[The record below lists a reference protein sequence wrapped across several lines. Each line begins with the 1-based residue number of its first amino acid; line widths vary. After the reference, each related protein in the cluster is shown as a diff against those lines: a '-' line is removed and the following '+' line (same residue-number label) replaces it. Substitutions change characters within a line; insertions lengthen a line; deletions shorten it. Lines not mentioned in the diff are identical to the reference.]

1 MSDAD
6 VAHRYLDYLCAL
18 CGHGGHYHHSS
29 DKLPRDCN
37 YPTTKASH
45 LPNTIGHV
53 VAPCGCRIFD
63 PVDEVIK
70 MRTDDRS
77 NLPQTHIGVRYD
89 LMLPDWLREIAE
101 VLGEGSIKY
110 GDNSWMRIPLDEHLN
125 HVMAHIQQYR
135 EGDRSERHLINIVCR
150 MMFSYWTDKHPGEQQ
165 AALQQYL
172 LDQQMLKAELN
183 PDLEP
188 NCPSCNERLWCT
200 SFGDVVCLTKECP
213 RHTTLPSNAT
223 VRRAELQDMRA
234 ILIHD
239 EEQERRIADA
249 AYGVDPTSSHDDANT
264 ANTTDDGHGPTQA

>member
-1 MSDAD
+1 MAKGPARNSNTLGTT
-6 VAHRYLDYLCAL
+6 YLDYQCAQ
-18 CGHGGHYHHSS
+18 CGHSGHYHHDS
-29 DKLPRDCN
+29 DRIGRICAYGLPSG
-37 YPTTKASH
+37 T
-45 LPNTIGHV
+45 
-53 VAPCGCRIFD
+53 CGCPVFD
-63 PVDEVIK
+63 PIDDAKTNTPVCTRCGHARDIHNMSLGSCNFDTCSCNAYASSYPGIPLPQPGRQPISDFIPVFTP
-70 MRTDDRS
+70 RSDDRS

-172 LDQQMLKAELN
+172 ETLTILK
-183 PDLEP
+183 
-188 NCPSCNERLWCT
+188 
-200 SFGDVVCLTKECP
+200 
-213 RHTTLPSNAT
+213 
-223 VRRAELQDMRA
+223 
-234 ILIHD
+234 
-239 EEQERRIADA
+239 EQAIADA

-264 ANTTDDGHGPTQA
+264 TDEGHGPA